1 MIMRPDHRLDIHAAA
16 RRAGPSVAGLA
27 GALAAWALLVGCG
40 GGDAAPVTASEEAVA
55 DGASVAGPAAE
66 PAGESAGEAESTEA
80 PSGETLQGE
89 AVTAGGGYLVRWRS
103 GPAGIPALEP
113 FSLEVEVEQ
122 SAGVP
127 VVEAELRG
135 QRRRLDPSRRR
146 IRRGP
151 GLSRR
156 RVHRLIRLRDVA
168 AGAEAKT
175 EAKTRAKTEHR
186 DGDGRR
192 GPGPDVARRHPPARA
207 TIGRGDLPSKAHS
220 STTVHWARS
229 STPSRSTSTKSSH
242 RPRMWKSMPSTA

>member
-66 PAGESAGEAESTEA
+66 PAGESAGEAEPTEA
-80 PSGETLQGE
+80 PSVEMLQGE

-103 GPAGIPALEP
+103 GPAGVPALEP

-127 VVEAELRG
+127 LAEDATVLVDAAMPHHGHGMNFVPEVTR
-135 QRRRLDPSRRR
+135 S
-146 IRRGP
+146 GP
-151 GLSRR
+151 GRYAVEGMLFHMRGR
-156 RVHRLIRLRDVA
+156 WELFVDV
-168 AGAEAKT
+168 E
-175 EAKTRAKTEHR
+175 R
-186 DGDGRR
+186 DG
-192 GPGPDVARRHPPARA
+192 VLERA
-207 TIGRGDLPSKAHS
+207 QW
-220 STTVHWARS
+220 TVVLE
-229 STPSRSTSTKSSH
+229 
-242 RPRMWKSMPSTA
+242 